1 VFGGFA
7 IMQLALIVTIV
18 LHLLSGVFWA
28 GTTFVL
34 ARTGANQ
41 ADQLLL
47 PQRGAAAITVLTGSL
62 LWYLVHRG
70 GFDTTERILAF
81 GALCAIVA
89 GVIQGVT
96 GGPALRKLAKADE
109 SDAARMRRRVATG
122 QRVAAGL
129 MAVTVI
135 CMAASR
141 YA

>member
-1 VFGGFA
+1 
-7 IMQLALIVTIV
+7 MQLTLIVTVV

-41 ADQLLL
+41 AEQLFL
-47 PQRGAAAITVLTGSL
+47 PQRGAAAIAVVTGGL

-70 GFDTTERILAF
+70 GFGTTERIIAF

-89 GVIQGVT
+89 GVVQGVS
-96 GGPALRKLAKADE
+96 GGSALQELAKAGE
-109 SDAARMRRRVATG
+109 SDAPRLRQRVAIG

-129 MAVTVI
+129 LMVTVI